1 MNKLRLNDAVPF
13 RAVHVG
19 EILKDEL
26 QARGMK
32 QSELAILTG
41 IQRPIL
47 NDIIKGKRS
56 ITPEMAL
63 LMEDAMN
70 VPAKM
75 LMNFQVEYEL
85 DCARIN
91 ERVIKQKQY
100 LDMWKTL
107 SGVINIKFF
116 KKKGIIKGNI
126 VDDVNR
132 LFEVLDVKNLDE
144 FMANIEHYQ
153 YR

>member
-1 MNKLRLNDAVPF
+1 MNKLSLNDAVPF

-32 QSELAILTG
+32 QSELATLTG

>member
-1 MNKLRLNDAVPF
+1 MNKINLKDIVPF
-13 RAVHVG
+13 KAVHVG

-26 QARGMK
+26 RARGMR
-32 QSELAILTG
+32 QSELALLTG
-41 IQRPIL
+41 IHKPIL
-47 NDIIKGKRS
+47 NDIINGKRS

-63 LMEDAMN
+63 LIESAMDI
-70 VPAKM
+70 PAKM
-75 LMNFQVEYEL
+75 LMNFQVDYEL

-100 LDMWKTL
+100 LEIWKTL

-132 LFEVLDVKNLDE
+132 LFEVLNVNSLDE

-153 YR
+153 Y